1 MDNKKVYKGQK
12 ALVGMEEQKAWP
24 GVDRGK

>member
-1 MDNKKVYKGQK
+1 MANEKIYKGQK
-12 ALVGMEEQKAWP
+12 ALVGMKEQKDWP